1 MSIFHRWPV
10 LLLALLLTT
19 GRRLKE
25 AGSLT
30 WPQFKQGES
39 PRLELKKTK
48 TSRKNNKLLA
58 PVLHQEQGADV
69 DRSQDNAKNRLR
81 LRR

>member
-1 MSIFHRWPV
+1 MNVLVQIDYRTQRLNYKHYKDKGLKPV
-10 LLLALLLTT
+10 SCLVLALLLTT

-25 AGSLT
+25 VATLT

-48 TSRKNNKLLA
+48 TSRKNNKL
-58 PVLHQEQGADV
+58 VFKI
-69 DRSQDNAKNRLR
+69 R
-81 LRR
+81 